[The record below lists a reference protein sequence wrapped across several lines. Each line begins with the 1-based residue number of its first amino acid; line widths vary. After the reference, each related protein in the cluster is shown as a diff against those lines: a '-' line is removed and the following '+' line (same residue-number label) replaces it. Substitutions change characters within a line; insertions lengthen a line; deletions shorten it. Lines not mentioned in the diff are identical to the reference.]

1 MRRKESDL
9 QRRSLNVDRRRANDL
24 KDIREEVAGE
34 GNDTA
39 EKGNK
44 GAPLSLKK
52 VMQLAIAKAAGK
64 DAGGSNEKR
73 C

>member
-9 QRRSLNVDRRRANDL
+9 QRRSLDVDRRRANDL

-44 GAPLSLKK
+44 GALTLKK
-52 VMQLAIAKAAGK
+52 VMQMAISKAAGK